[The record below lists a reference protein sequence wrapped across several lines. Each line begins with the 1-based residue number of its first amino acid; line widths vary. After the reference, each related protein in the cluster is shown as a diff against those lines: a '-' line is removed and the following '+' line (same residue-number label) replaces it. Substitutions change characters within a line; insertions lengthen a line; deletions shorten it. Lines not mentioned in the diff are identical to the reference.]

1 MQNLILQSPRV
12 VVYISCGK
20 EMGRR
25 MFSPIVRCS
34 FFLNLS
40 IEKAGLEAGL
50 EDKTGFSLPGSEVLS
65 DLKTKCL
72 FSSLTLQFRV
82 AEALHK
88 SKMQQR
94 CEYDVWPFIIQE
106 STSVM
111 RKYSKYPELHLEMCS
126 HSVEHFLVMKSDLL
140 CWAGVWFSW
149 ASPYVCQNVSM
160 SITWVH
166 CSRMVWWSLEKDCSA
181 RWWLLL
187 VLLLLLL
194 LWIFI
199 CYYLCNITCWNTE

>member
-1 MQNLILQSPRV
+1 MQNLILQSPQV

-25 MFSPIVRCS
+25 MFSPIVGCS

-40 IEKAGLEAGL
+40 IEKAGLEVGL

-94 CEYDVWPFIIQE
+94 CEYDV
-106 STSVM
+106 
-111 RKYSKYPELHLEMCS
+111 
-126 HSVEHFLVMKSDLL
+126 
-140 CWAGVWFSW
+140 
-149 ASPYVCQNVSM
+149 
-160 SITWVH
+160 
-166 CSRMVWWSLEKDCSA
+166 
-181 RWWLLL
+181 
-187 VLLLLLL
+187 
-194 LWIFI
+194 
-199 CYYLCNITCWNTE
+199 